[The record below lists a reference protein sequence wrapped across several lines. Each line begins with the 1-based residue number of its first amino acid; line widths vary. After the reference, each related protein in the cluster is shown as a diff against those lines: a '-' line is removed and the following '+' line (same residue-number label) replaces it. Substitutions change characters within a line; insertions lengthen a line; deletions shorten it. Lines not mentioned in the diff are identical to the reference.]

1 MILASAFLN
10 QLQQNRLELKPIYL
24 LYGEEALFLRDCA
37 DGLRHALQSQGYLYG
52 ERYEADAGFDWRS
65 LQMET
70 QAGSLFSEQRVVSV
84 SMPKGNPGTDG
95 TQFIQDWVRIS
106 AESGASGL
114 PPEVIVV
121 VECEKLESRQL
132 KSKWVAAIESAGLV
146 VQAKPV
152 PTQALPA
159 WCQQKAQQVG
169 IQLDN
174 EAATLLAERVEG
186 NLLAADQELIKLSLL
201 YPQGAVIDAS
211 IIAQSVVDQAHYQ
224 LFALASEMLLGRG
237 DHAQQMLLRLRQ
249 EGLEAPVILW
259 LVAKEIRQQWE
270 LAQLS
275 QSVPLMQ
282 AFNQLKI
289 WQSRQAECKAALQR
303 HSLHDWQAM
312 LKQAL
317 QIDLLIKGVRPKL
330 NDEEIWMGLSA
341 LVRQIAA

>member
-37 DGLRHALQSQGYLYG
+37 DGLRHALQAQGYLYG
-52 ERYEADAGFDWRS
+52 ERYEVDAGFDWRS

-106 AESGASGL
+106 AEL
-114 PPEVIVV
+114 PQPPEVIVV
-121 VECEKLESRQL
+121 IECEKLESRQL
-132 KSKWVAAIESAGLV
+132 KSKWAAAIESAGLV

-152 PTQALPA
+152 PAQALPG

-174 EAATLLAERVEG
+174 EAAALLAERVEG

-201 YPQGAVIDAS
+201 FPQGSVIDAS

-224 LFALASEMLLGRG
+224 LFALSSEML
-237 DHAQQMLLRLRQ
+237 
-249 EGLEAPVILW
+249 
-259 LVAKEIRQQWE
+259 
-270 LAQLS
+270 
-275 QSVPLMQ
+275 
-282 AFNQLKI
+282 
-289 WQSRQAECKAALQR
+289 
-303 HSLHDWQAM
+303 
-312 LKQAL
+312 
-317 QIDLLIKGVRPKL
+317 
-330 NDEEIWMGLSA
+330 
-341 LVRQIAA
+341 

>member
-37 DGLRHALQSQGYLYG
+37 DGLRHALQAQGYLYG

-84 SMPKGNPGTDG
+84 ALPKGNPGTDG

-106 AESGASGL
+106 SEL
-114 PPEVIVV
+114 PQPPEVIVV
-121 VECEKLESRQL
+121 IECEKLESRQL

-152 PTQALPA
+152 PAQALPG
-159 WCQQKAQQVG
+159 WCQQKAQAYG
-169 IQLDN
+169 IGLDN
-174 EAATLLAERVEG
+174 EAAALLAERVEG
-186 NLLAADQELIKLSLL
+186 NLLAADQELIKLGLL
-201 YPQGAVIDAS
+201 YPQGSVIDAS

-224 LFALASEMLLGRG
+224 LFALSSEMLLGRAQ
-237 DHAQQMLLRLRQ
+237 HAQQMLTRLRQ

-259 LVAKEIRQQWE
+259 LVAKEIRQQLE

-275 QSVPLMQ
+275 QAVPLAQ

-303 HSLHDWQAM
+303 HTLESWQAM

-330 NDEEIWMGLSA
+330 TEEEVWMGLSA
-341 LVRQIAA
+341 LVRQIAS

>member
-37 DGLRHALQSQGYLYG
+37 DGLRHALQAQGYLYG
-52 ERYEADAGFDWRS
+52 ERYEVDAGFDWRS

-106 AESGASGL
+106 AEL
-114 PPEVIVV
+114 PQPPEVIVV
-121 VECEKLESRQL
+121 IECEKLESRQL
-132 KSKWVAAIESAGLV
+132 KSKWAAAIESAGLV

-152 PTQALPA
+152 PAQALPG

-174 EAATLLAERVEG
+174 EAAALLAERVEG

-201 YPQGAVIDAS
+201 FPQGSVIDAS

-224 LFALASEMLLGRG
+224 LFALSSEMLLGRG
-237 DHAQQMLLRLRQ
+237 QHAQQMLTRLRQ

-259 LVAKEIRQQWE
+259 LVAKEIRQQLE

-275 QSVPLMQ
+275 QTLPLAQ
-282 AFNQLKI
+282 VFNQLKI

-303 HSLHDWQAM
+303 HTLHDWQAM

-330 NDEEIWMGLSA
+330 NDEAIWMGLSA
-341 LVRQIAA
+341 LVRQIAS